1 MDEAPE
7 DLRAPSCAA
16 CKNTKAGR
24 WEHILLP
31 HKAGS
36 PNFIP
41 ALLPTLL
48 QTALM

>member
-7 DLRAPSCAA
+7 DLRAPSGD
-16 CKNTKAGR
+16 TKAGR